1 MSANPYSA
9 ASVGR
14 TLAAF
19 VRSRLLTGALSIA
32 VALVIVR
39 FMPVAEYAVYATLAA
54 VCVFVM
60 ELSTF
65 GIPQVTNR
73 YLPEGRLRAGPGDF
87 RRFVWRLIG
96 LRMALAVAV
105 LAPLALLTEP
115 IAALLRA
122 SHATP
127 ALWVNWLMIL
137 VIIFTDHVTH
147 TLESIMAQ
155 DDVRRGL
162 YTEWLLRFVVTV
174 GIIAAT
180 STITAAEALAV
191 QVGASAA
198 AGLLMLGRLAAH
210 LRALGPPA
218 AAAPPRERWPARP
231 REVARF
237 GWHSYLYTLLLLP
250 GENFSVRMI
259 AAHYLPAVRMAS
271 YGFFQALAS
280 AGRRYLPVHVLI
292 ATVEPLLIAHYT
304 ESRSIVRLNHM
315 ASSVLKLNLLV
326 LAPVIAWTALAGEGF
341 VGLLTGG
348 KYVEYT
354 WVLPLVLLEPVLEA
368 NWYLLRTAAGAVG
381 LPGILIHGAGV
392 NLVPLAGML
401 ALLVAGVGDPLV
413 VVLAGMLAMLAT
425 RNLWGTR
432 RLRGRGIDFRVDWA
446 GMGRIALAAAA
457 AAGFG
462 YLAAR
467 AFAAPGGALF
477 SLAAGAILVP
487 AYFGLLVALRPFAAA
502 ERELVNKLTGRFRL
516 PF

>member
-1 MSANPYSA
+1 LAANPYSA

-19 VRSRLLTGALSIA
+19 VRSRLLAGALSIA

-65 GIPQVTNR
+65 GIPHVTNR
-73 YLPEGRLRAGPGDF
+73 FVPEGRLQADPADF

-96 LRMALAVAV
+96 LRMVLAAVV
-105 LAPLALLTEP
+105 LAPLALLTEQ

-127 ALWVNWLMIL
+127 AVWVNWLVIL
-137 VIIFTDHVTH
+137 VVVFTDHVTH
-147 TLESIMAQ
+147 TLESVMAQ
-155 DDVRRGL
+155 NDVRRGL
-162 YTEWLLRFVVTV
+162 YTEWLLRFFVTI
-174 GIIAAT
+174 GIIVAT
-180 STITAAEALAV
+180 STITAAQALVV

-198 AGLLMLGRLAAH
+198 AGLIMLGHLAAH
-210 LRALGPPA
+210 LRVLSHEAGV
-218 AAAPPRERWPARP
+218 ERAHKPWPAQP
-231 REVARF
+231 HEVVRF
-237 GWHSYLYTLLLLP
+237 GWQSYLYTLLLLP
-250 GENFSVRMI
+250 SENFSVRMI

-271 YGFFQALAS
+271 YGFFLALAS

-292 ATVEPLLIAHYT
+292 TTVEPLLIAHYT
-304 ESRSIVRLNHM
+304 ESRSISRLNHM
-315 ASSVLKLNLLV
+315 ANSVLKLNFIV
-326 LAPVIAWTALAGEGF
+326 LAPVIAWTALAAEGF
-341 VGLLTGG
+341 VALLTGG

-381 LPGILIHGAGV
+381 LPGILIRGAGV
-392 NLVPLAGML
+392 NLLPLAGML

-425 RNLWGTR
+425 RNFWATW
-432 RLRGRGIDFRVDWA
+432 RLRGRGIDYRVDWL
-446 GMGRIALAAAA
+446 GMGRIGIAAVA
-457 AAGFG
+457 AAGVG

-467 AFAAPGGALF
+467 AFTPVGSALF
-477 SLAAGAILVP
+477 SVAAGAVLVP
-487 AYFGLLVALRPFAAA
+487 AYLGLLVALRPFAAA